1 MVQRVGTLTKDI
13 GFQPQGNRKQ
23 QKDDKPKR
31 HSSICG
37 GFFFPKDHFGYSEE
51 NNWGGGV
58 MLRVY

>member
-37 GFFFPKDHFGYSEE
+37 GFFSQKITLATVRRIT
-51 NNWGGGV
+51 GV
-58 MLRVY
+58 GV

>member
-1 MVQRVGTLTKDI
+1 MVQRVGTLTKDK

-37 GFFFPKDHFGYSEE
+37 FFFFPQKITLATVRRIT
-51 NNWGGGV
+51 GV
-58 MLRVY
+58 GV